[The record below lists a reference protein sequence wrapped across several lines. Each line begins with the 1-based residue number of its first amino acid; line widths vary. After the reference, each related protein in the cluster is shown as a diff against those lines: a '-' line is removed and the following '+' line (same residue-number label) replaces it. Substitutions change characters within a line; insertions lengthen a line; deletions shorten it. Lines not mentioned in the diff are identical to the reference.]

1 MKSFIFSIMLALPLM
16 SLAGEANSEA
26 VSAAQAAAIEWLSLT
41 DQGQFELSWD
51 TAAPLFQSGVTK
63 SDWQRSLNAVRLPL
77 GELLSREVAKSDYRT
92 AMPGA
97 PDGEYVVVT
106 LDSSFANKARAVET
120 VTAMRAPE
128 GDWRVAGYY
137 IR

>member
-1 MKSFIFSIMLALPLM
+1 VKSFILSIMLVLPLM
-16 SLAGEANSEA
+16 SLADEANSEA

-51 TAAPLFQSGVTK
+51 KAAPLFQAGVTK

-77 GELLSREVAKSDYRT
+77 GELMSREVAKSDYRT
-92 AMPGA
+92 TLAGA

-106 LDSSFANKARAVET
+106 LNSSFAHKARAVET
-120 VTAMRAPE
+120 VTTMRASE
-128 GDWRVAGYY
+128 GDWRVAGYF

>member
-1 MKSFIFSIMLALPLM
+1 VKSFILSILIALPLM
-16 SLAGEANSEA
+16 SLADEANSEA
-26 VSAAQAAAIEWLSLT
+26 VSAAQAAVIEWLALT
-41 DQGQFELSWD
+41 DQGQFEPSWD
-51 TAAPLFQSGVTK
+51 EAAPLFQAGITK

-77 GELLSREVAKSDYRT
+77 GELISREVAKSDYST
-92 AMPGA
+92 ALPGA

-128 GDWRVAGYY
+128 GDWRVAGYF